1 MVVDVCA
8 GVVIVDVVALRRG
21 GGGVVVELELELG
34 WMTVVAAAPPAEGR

>member
-8 GVVIVDVVALRRG
+8 GVVIVDVVAPRR